1 MARRFRQAD
10 IARDYTLEHEI
21 AETIANIVGNL
32 VGQAIASIKHRQDD
46 TDDAQRG
53 IETLLNPLDRLE
65 ELAEPLQGE
74 ELALQGYEQG
84 IGSTQG
90 VECQKP

>member
-10 IARDYTLEHEI
+10 IARDYTLENEI

-32 VGQAIASIKHRQDD
+32 VSQAIASIEHCQND

-53 IETLLNPLDRLE
+53 VETLLNPLNGLK
-65 ELAEPLQGE
+65 ELAEPFQGKE
-74 ELALQGYEQG
+74 FALQGYEQG
-84 IGSTQG
+84 IGCTQG

>member
-10 IARDYTLEHEI
+10 IARDYTLKHEI

-32 VGQAIASIKHRQDD
+32 VGQAIASIKHCQND

-53 IETLLNPLDRLE
+53 IETLLNPLDRLK

-74 ELALQGYEQG
+74 EFALQGYEQG
-84 IGSTQG
+84 VGST
-90 VECQKP
+90 